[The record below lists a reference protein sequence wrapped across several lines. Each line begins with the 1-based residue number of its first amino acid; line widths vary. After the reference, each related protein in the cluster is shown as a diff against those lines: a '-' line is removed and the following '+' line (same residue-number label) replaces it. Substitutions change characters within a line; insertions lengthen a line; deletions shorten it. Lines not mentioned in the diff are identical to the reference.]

1 MKTKTRRIAFGEAFG
16 RGMWSLARAA
26 GKAMGVRGQ
35 GSLLRGSGAAVVA
48 GLMAMAA
55 SSTVI
60 AGPEG
65 QQVVVGNVTF
75 TRQGNLWVIT
85 ASNGAIINY
94 ASFDLLPYETVRFI
108 QPNQLSTV
116 LNRINSAAP
125 TRIDGRI
132 EANGNVFFVN
142 PAGVIFGAGAT
153 VNVGGL
159 YAAAGHISNEDFT
172 AGNLRFT
179 GLQGRVENSGNIT
192 ANAVAMVGREAANH
206 GTIIAQG
213 GSVVMAAGQE
223 VFIGRNGS
231 SVYTQIQ
238 GGASTQNGA
247 AVQNTGTI
255 KSAGGQVL
263 MSAGDADGMAIFNS
277 GLIQASTIG
286 LEGQGTGSVIVG
298 GTLDASN
305 AGGRGGDIAVTGQDV
320 GLFGATVD
328 ASGTTGGGTIKIG
341 GDAGGQGDTRR
352 SDHVFV
358 DRASVVR
365 ADAYDSGDGGRIT
378 FWGTN
383 AMRLAGA
390 VSARGGVNGGDGG
403 FIETSGGYIAVVS
416 TPELYARS
424 AGAKGGTWV
433 IDPNNITIVAGG
445 GNTNINAADPFAS
458 TDDGSQLGVDL
469 ITTAL
474 GNGASVSITTAT
486 GGANSE
492 AGVITLATNLSYTG
506 TGTATLT
513 LNAHSDIVFSS
524 GVSVTGTGAGGLN
537 LVLNADSDNNGSG
550 SVNLNNATLSLLG
563 GSLTVSAN
571 VEDFTLAAGGS
582 ITTGG
587 GNATF
592 NNTGVNSFGGAINL
606 GAGAFTA
613 ATSGVTTLSGT
624 LTASSVSIAGIT
636 AINGGSVT
644 TAGGTQ
650 TYTGAVTL
658 GANTTLTGTTIT
670 FGSTVDSSG
679 AARSLTVNG
688 AAAFNGDVGS
698 LLQLSSLTVT
708 GATTLTNAD
717 VTTSGTQTYGAAVSI
732 GGSATTL
739 TGGNMLFQGTL
750 DTTVDLTLAST
761 ADVSVTGV
769 ATLGGDTTVNGVNI
783 SFTNVL
789 RTDVGGDGVRNLTLN
804 GSGVTSLFQG
814 VSAASRRFATFTSDA
829 AGSAIIL
836 GPITTTGNIDV
847 LDGSVTLTSVATSV
861 TSTGGDVTFGGNL
874 VLGADVVFSGN
885 NVTFSGTIND
895 DAAATQRTLTVN
907 SAGTTTFGGSIG
919 ATRALAALVTD
930 AGGTTLIGGN
940 ITTAGAQTYGDAV
953 ELTGDV
959 TLAGV
964 GLTFSSTVDS
974 NGAGRALTINDSGTT
989 TFTGA
994 VGGGLALS
1002 SLSTNAG
1009 GGTVFNASVTTS
1021 GAQTYLDAVTLGADL
1036 TMTGAGIRFGSTLN
1050 STGANRALTI
1060 SDSGLTRFDAAVGGI
1075 LELASLTVAGGG
1087 TTQIAANISTTGA
1100 QQYDN
1105 NTTVTAD
1112 ATLASSAGLITLNGT
1127 FDAGAAGVDLTLNAA
1142 NGVTVNG
1149 NMGAGTAFG
1158 SLTFSGGTTSLVGN
1172 ITTTGAQTYS
1182 SAVIVAGPT
1191 VTLTSTGSGDIS
1203 FASTIDADI
1212 VNRGLTVNT
1221 SGVTT
1226 FTGAIGGGVP
1236 LDSITTDAGGS
1247 VVIGSTVH
1255 VDGNATFNDSA
1266 ISLGGNVTATNA
1278 TFGGALTLTADA
1290 TIDVVNVTFSSTVDA
1305 DLEANNRVLVVALQP
1320 GGQASFQGAV
1330 GGGQRLST
1338 LTVTDGG
1345 AALTI
1350 LAANVSTVG
1359 AQQYDTAVQVAADI
1373 TLAADANITFGASV
1387 DADAAA
1393 SNRALTIATTNGS
1406 TTTFTGAVGSSQS
1419 LGSLSVSDTGAGTTV
1434 IGNSITT
1441 SGAQTFD
1448 EAVQFTGDATLQS
1461 TGGAAI
1467 TFNSTIE
1474 SDATPRN
1481 LTVDTTGAIT
1491 FTGAVGATNALASLT
1506 TLNGAVTISGG
1517 VVKTTTLQSYG
1528 STVTLTADTV
1538 LTSDEIDFAGNVT
1551 GTGFALGLDTFNGAT
1566 GIELG
1571 GAGGTGAMDLTSAE
1585 LAFLQDGFTSLTFG
1599 GAGMIGNINVASAL
1613 TFTDAVT
1620 FLANPIGTTTL
1631 GFDVNTGTNALTFD
1645 SLVTLAADVTLTGST
1660 VRFTQAVDG
1669 GQALTVAGDAQ
1680 FDSAVG
1686 SNTALTS
1693 LSVSGATTING
1704 ASIETTGAQTYSGLV
1719 SLGTDVNLTGSLIT
1733 FSASAESVT
1742 TAHSLTVTGDALFSA
1757 AFGGGAIGL
1766 QDLTVTGAATIDGG
1780 SVTTIG
1786 RQTYGGT
1793 VALGASTTLTG
1804 AQVRFTGDVTAADPL
1819 TQTLTIAGITEIA
1832 GNLSMTAARYAFNG
1846 DLISVGGNQNL
1857 TLTASQATSSI
1868 NQPLFVFGGN
1878 VGGTVLG
1885 GADAFNIL
1893 TFAAP
1898 TLPGGFASAAYS
1910 TIMFANSTP
1919 FTGSTSTLT
1928 ADTILFGAG
1937 HRLAAMDN
1945 LTINSTNLTV
1955 GDISTA
1961 GDLTINSTNIT
1972 VRLRDGGTSVVS
1984 GGQTNTGNDEGCDWV
1999 ALGNV
2004 IANGTLTLD
2013 DGGNPARTFVIAAGA
2028 GKSISGTATAGQV
2041 TTNLGINSSV
2051 ASAIF
2056 APGGGNLA
2064 LDLTSDTSFEQPPI
2078 AGLNPKIEIEAVA
2091 TPQPISGELALFM
2104 RSYLDLEIKDES
2116 PLDQMLDSLIGRAIY
2131 EDMATFEPGSTQARY
2146 RVSRERLTTE
2156 YISRLRDT
2164 YRSVFQKENG
2174 VDDRGLTLYVDD
2186 PAVPA
2191 TIGAAWKKYKA
2202 QATRADGKGFR
2213 AFVESDGESAEALRI
2228 LDGVRDLMGQLDRLG
2243 LSEFEARKPK
2253 EVVIGRLLSSDTGT
2267 NAAAQKIM
2275 MDAVIGDQ
2283 VGAPAEPMAM
2293 LVR

>member
-1 MKTKTRRIAFGEAFG
+1 MGEAFG

-26 GKAMGVRGQ
+26 GKAMG
-35 GSLLRGSGAAVVA
+35 LRGSGGMLRGTGAAVAA
-48 GLMAMAA
+48 GLVAMAA
-55 SSTVI
+55 TSTVI

-75 TRQGNLWVIT
+75 TRQGNMWVIT

-94 ASFDLLPYETVRFI
+94 ASFDILPYETVRFI

-125 TRIDGRI
+125 TRIDGRL

-172 AGNLRFT
+172 AGNMRFT
-179 GLQGRVENSGNIT
+179 GLQGRVENNGNIA

-206 GTIIAQG
+206 GTIVAQG
-213 GSVVMAAGQE
+213 GSVVMAAGEE
-223 VFIGRNGS
+223 VFIGRSGS
-231 SVYTQIQ
+231 HVFTQIQ
-238 GGASTQNGA
+238 GAGSTQNGA
-247 AVQNTGTI
+247 AVQNTGQI

-277 GLIQASTIG
+277 GLIQATTIT
-286 LEGQGTGSVIVG
+286 LEGQGRGDVIVG
-298 GTLDASN
+298 GTLDATN
-305 AGGRGGDIAVTGQDV
+305 TAGRGGDITLTGQNV

-328 ASGTTGGGTIKIG
+328 ASGSAGGGTVRIG
-341 GDAGGQGDTRR
+341 GDAGGQGDLRR
-352 SDHVFV
+352 SEHVFV
-358 DRASVVR
+358 DRGSVVR
-365 ADAYDSGDGGRIT
+365 ADAYDVGEGGRIT
-378 FWGTN
+378 FWGDN

-390 VSARGGVNGGDGG
+390 VSARGGMHGGDGG
-403 FIETSGGYIAVVS
+403 LIETSGGYIAVVA
-416 TPELYARS
+416 TPELGARS
-424 AGAKGGTWV
+424 AGAHGGTWI

-458 TDDGSQLGVDL
+458 TDDGAQLGVNL
-469 ITTAL
+469 ITAAL
-474 GNGASVSITTAT
+474 GNGASVSITTGT
-486 GGANSE
+486 GGANAE
-492 AGVITLATNLSYTG
+492 AGVITLATNLAYTG

-550 SVNLNNATLSLLG
+550 SVNLNNATVSLFG

-582 ITTGG
+582 ITTAGG
-587 GNATF
+587 SATF
-592 NNTGVNSFGGAINL
+592 NNTGVNSFGGNVNL
-606 GAGAFTA
+606 GAGVFTA
-613 ATSGVTTLSGT
+613 ATGGLTTLSGT
-624 LTASSVSIAGIT
+624 LTASSVSIAGLT

-644 TAGGTQ
+644 TTGGTQ

-658 GANTTLTGTTIT
+658 GANTTLTGSTIT
-670 FGSTVDSSG
+670 FGSTVDSSA
-679 AARSLTVNG
+679 AARTLTING

-717 VTTSGTQTYGAAVSI
+717 VTTSGTQTYGSSVSI
-732 GGSATTL
+732 GGGATTL

-769 ATLGGDTTVNGVNI
+769 ATLGGNTTVGGVNI

-789 RTDVGGDGVRNLTLN
+789 RTDAGGDGVRTLTLN

-814 VSAASRRFATFTSDA
+814 VSAAGRRFATFTSDA

-861 TSTGGDVTFGGNL
+861 TSTGGDVTFGGNV
-874 VLGADVVFSGN
+874 VLGADVTFSGA

-907 SAGTTTFGGSIG
+907 SAGVTTFDGAIGG
-919 ATRALAALVTD
+919 TRALAALITD
-930 AGGTTLIGGN
+930 AGGSTLIGGN
-940 ITTAGAQTYGDAV
+940 VTTAGAQTYGDAV
-953 ELTGDV
+953 GLTGDV
-959 TLAGV
+959 TLTGV
-964 GLTFSSTVDS
+964 GLSFASTVDS
-974 NGAGRALTINDSGTT
+974 SGAGRALTIADTGTT
-989 TFTGA
+989 TFSDV
-994 VGGGLALS
+994 VGGILALS
-1002 SLSTNAG
+1002 SLSTNAA
-1009 GGTVFNASVTTS
+1009 GTTRFDASVTTT
-1021 GAQTYLDAVTLGADL
+1021 GAQTYLDAVTLGGDL

-1050 STGANRALTI
+1050 SVGANRALTI
-1060 SDSGLTRFDAAVGGI
+1060 SDTGLTRFDAAVGGV

-1087 TTQIAANISTTGA
+1087 TTQISGNVSTTGA

-1112 ATLASSAGLITLNGT
+1112 AAFSSTAGLITINGT
-1127 FDAGAAGVDLTLNAA
+1127 FDAGGAGVDLTFNAA
-1142 NGVTVNG
+1142 NGVTLNG
-1149 NMGAGTAFG
+1149 NLGSGTAFG
-1158 SLTFSGGTTSLVGN
+1158 SLTFSGGTTSLIGN
-1172 ITTTGAQTYS
+1172 VTTTGDQTYS

-1191 VTLTSTGSGDIS
+1191 VTLTSTGSGAIS
-1203 FASTIDADI
+1203 FASTVDAD
-1212 VNRGLTVNT
+1212 VVGRGLTVNT

-1226 FTGAIGGGVP
+1226 FSDAVGGGVA
-1236 LDSITTDAGGS
+1236 LDSLTTDAGGS
-1247 VVIGSTVH
+1247 LVLASTVH
-1255 VDGNATFNDSA
+1255 VDSSATFNDGT

-1278 TFGGALTLTADA
+1278 TFGGATTLTGNA

-1305 DLEANNRVLVVALQP
+1305 DLEANNRVLIVALQP

-1330 GGGQRLST
+1330 GGTGRLAS

-1350 LAANVSTVG
+1350 LGANVSTVG
-1359 AQQYDTAVQVAADI
+1359 MQQYDTAVQVAADI
-1373 TLAADANITFGASV
+1373 TLAADADVKFGSSV

-1393 SNRALTIATTNGS
+1393 NNRALTISTTNGS
-1406 TTTFTGAVGSSQS
+1406 TITFTGAVGSSQS
-1419 LGSLSVSDTGAGTTV
+1419 LGSLSVSDAGTGTIS

-1441 SGAQTFD
+1441 SGAQTYD
-1448 EAVQFTGDATLQS
+1448 EAVEFAGDATLQS
-1461 TGGAAI
+1461 TGGSAI
-1467 TFNSTIE
+1467 TFNSTVN
-1474 SDATPRN
+1474 SDGTARA
-1481 LTVDTTGAIT
+1481 LTVDTAGAIT
-1491 FTGAVGATNALASLT
+1491 FAGEVGTTSALSSLT

-1517 VVKTTTLQSYG
+1517 KVITTTLQSYG
-1528 STVTLTADTV
+1528 STVTLTANTV
-1538 LTSDEIDFAGNVT
+1538 LTSDDIDFNGNVT
-1551 GTGFALGLDTFNGAT
+1551 GTGFTLGLETFNAAT

-1571 GAGGTGAMDLTSAE
+1571 GAGGTGALDLTAAE
-1585 LAFLQDGFTSLTFG
+1585 LAFLQDGFTSITFG
-1599 GAGMIGNINVASAL
+1599 SASQTGAINIASAL

-1620 FLANPIGTTTL
+1620 FLTNAAGSTTL
-1631 GFDVNTGTNALTFD
+1631 NADVNAGANALTFD
-1645 SLVTLAADVTLTGST
+1645 SAVTLAADATLTGTT
-1660 VRFTQAVDG
+1660 VRFTQALDG
-1669 GQALTVAGDAQ
+1669 GQALTIAGDAQ
-1680 FDSAVG
+1680 FDATVG
-1686 SNTALTS
+1686 GGTALTS
-1693 LSVSGATTING
+1693 LSVSGTSTMNG
-1704 ASIETTGAQTYSGLV
+1704 AGITTTGAQTYTGQAL
-1719 SLGTDVNLTGSLIT
+1719 LGADVNLTGTLIT
-1733 FSASAESVT
+1733 FGAGAESAT

-1757 AFGGGAIGL
+1757 AFGGGAVGV
-1766 QDLTVTGAATIDGG
+1766 QDLTVTGASTINGG
-1780 SVTTIG
+1780 TVTTIG

-1793 VALGASTTLTG
+1793 VDFGASTTLTG
-1804 AQVRFTGDVTAADPL
+1804 AQVQFTGAVTAADPL

-1832 GNLSMTAARYAFNG
+1832 GDLTMTAARYNFQG
-1846 DLISVGGNQNL
+1846 DVISVGAARNL
-1857 TLTASQATSSI
+1857 TLNAQQATGSI
-1868 NQPLFVFGGN
+1868 SQPLFVFGGN

-1885 GADAFNIL
+1885 GADAFNTL

-1898 TLPGGFASAAYS
+1898 TLPGGYANAAYS
-1910 TIMFANSTP
+1910 TILFATSTP
-1919 FTGSTSTLT
+1919 FTGSTSNLT

-1937 HRLAAMDN
+1937 HRIAAMDN
-1945 LTINSTNLTV
+1945 LTIRSTNLTV

-1961 GDLTINSTNIT
+1961 GNLTINSTNIT
-1972 VRLRDGGTSVVS
+1972 VRLRDGGKSVVS

-1999 ALGNV
+1999 ALGSIV
-2004 IANGTLTLD
+2004 ANGTLTLD
-2013 DGGNPARTFVIAAGA
+2013 DGGDPSRTFVIAAGA
-2028 GKSISGTATAGQV
+2028 GQSISGTATAGQV

-2051 ASAIF
+2051 GSAIF
-2056 APGGGNLA
+2056 APGGSNLA

-2078 AGLNPKIEIEAVA
+2078 AGLNPKIEIEAVS

-2104 RSYLDLEIKDES
+2104 RSYLELELKDEA

-2174 VDDRGLTLYVDD
+2174 VDDRGEPLYTND
-2186 PAVPA
+2186 PTVQ
-2191 TIGAAWKKYKA
+2191 TTVGAAWKKYKA
-2202 QATRADGKGFR
+2202 QAAKADGKGFR
-2213 AFVESDGESAEALRI
+2213 AFVESDPDSADALRI
-2228 LDGVRDLMGQLDRLG
+2228 LNGVRELIIQLDRLG

-2275 MDAVIGDQ
+2275 SDAVLGGDD
-2283 VGAPAEPMAM
+2283 APAQPEPVAM
-2293 LVR
+2293 LGN